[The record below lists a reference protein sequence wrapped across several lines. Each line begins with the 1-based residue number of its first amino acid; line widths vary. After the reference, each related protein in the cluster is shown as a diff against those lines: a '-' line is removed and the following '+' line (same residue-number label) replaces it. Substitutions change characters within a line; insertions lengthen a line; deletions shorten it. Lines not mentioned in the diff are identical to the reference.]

1 MNTVSHND
9 RHLLEGCISGARGA
23 GESFVRKFS
32 DPVYRTVQYTLTV
45 KHVRFSR
52 NDLEDLH
59 NTVFLKLLENNCKK
73 LRQYR
78 GEKGCS
84 LASWIKIV
92 TTRIVLNELRKKGV
106 DALAW
111 QTKRFSL
118 DELPELKGAE
128 NGPWA
133 QMEKTEQ
140 DRLIKAGIK
149 ELPPRDRLFLV
160 LHFEKGMT
168 IKEVAK
174 TMQLSIGNAHTV
186 KHRAIR
192 KLKSLVEAAVH

>member
-9 RHLLEGCISGARGA
+9 RHLLEGCISGDRGA

-133 QMEKTEQ
+133 KMEKTEQ

-149 ELPPRDRLFLV
+149 ELPARDRLFLV

-174 TMQLSIGNAHTV
+174 TMQLSIDNAHTV